1 MNKIIS
7 FIKKHKILSINL
19 ISILTIVLVCFF
31 TIIIL
36 FTTKTDNKNDVNLY
50 IYPNTTYENLYS
62 NLQKQNIISGNNLS
76 FTLFSKLFS
85 LDSNFKTG
93 YYVIKKNTSV
103 YSLVK
108 KIRNGEQQTIRIA
121 INNIRTADIFA
132 EKVSKKLLLSKDD
145 IIKAIDS
152 LHYDYSN
159 ELFYYI
165 LPDTYEFYW
174 TVSAKD
180 LIQRLFVFSDRW
192 WKKQNFTEAA
202 GLTKQ
207 EIITLASIVQE
218 ETQQQDEKATV
229 AGVYINRLKSDML
242 LQADPT
248 VKFAYGDFTVK
259 RIRLEHLKTD
269 SPFNTYKYKG
279 LPPAPICLPD
289 ISTIE
294 AVLHYK
300 RHNYLYFCAKEDFS
314 GYHNFASTIQEHN
327 LNAKKY
333 HSALNKHN
341 IK

>member
-36 FTTKTDNKNDVNLY
+36 FTAKTDNKNDVNLY

-62 NLQKQNIISGNNLS
+62 NLQKQNIISGNSLS

-121 INNIRTADIFA
+121 INNTRTADIFA
-132 EKVSKKLLLSKDD
+132 EKVSKKLLLSKED

-152 LHYDYSN
+152 LHYDYPN

-180 LIQRLFVFSDRW
+180 FIQRLFAFSDRW
-192 WKKQNFTEAA
+192 WKKQNFTETA

-218 ETQQQDEKATV
+218 ETQQQDEKATI

-248 VKFAYGDFTVK
+248 VKFAYGDFTIK
-259 RIRLEHLKTD
+259 RIRFEHLKTD

-294 AVLHYK
+294 SVLHYK

-333 HSALNKHN
+333 HSSLNKHN